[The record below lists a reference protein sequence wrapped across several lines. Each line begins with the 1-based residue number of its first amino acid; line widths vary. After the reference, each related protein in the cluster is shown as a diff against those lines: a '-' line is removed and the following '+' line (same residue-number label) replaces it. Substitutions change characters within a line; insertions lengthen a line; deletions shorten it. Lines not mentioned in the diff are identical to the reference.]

1 MDLKSIIS
9 AAPLKGRRTYIIGT
23 LQAVTPVLQFLVGDL
38 DLTGLVNALPVI
50 LNGLS
55 WITMRAAVNQV
66 IVTNKEPG

>member
-9 AAPLKGRRTYIIGT
+9 AAPLKGKRTYIIGT
-23 LQAVTPVLQFLVGDL
+23 LQAATPVLQFLVGDL